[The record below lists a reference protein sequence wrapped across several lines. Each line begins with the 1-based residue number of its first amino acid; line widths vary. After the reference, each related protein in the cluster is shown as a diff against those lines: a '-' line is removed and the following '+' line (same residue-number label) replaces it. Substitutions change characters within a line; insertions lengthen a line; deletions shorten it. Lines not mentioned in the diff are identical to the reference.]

1 MIYKIYC
8 KKKNEKNFE
17 DYNNMIINNKK
28 PEDEVKILNYF
39 DNTLFMKLLDKESI
53 HIFLYRIPVRILLR
67 IKYYEKNN
75 IKIYF
80 LNTEQLS
87 LEHHF
92 EYVQSLPKY
101 IKIIDYSLGNFF
113 LINQLKRQSY
123 CLPYTIYPKEDFSK
137 IPKTKDICMIF
148 PGNGSLRRHNIL
160 HQLRKNKIPVDV
172 IKGYGHLRDMQLFQY
187 KIILNVH
194 YNIGYKIFEE
204 IRCNR
209 CIFNKMIVI
218 SESSAFPETNYLK
231 NHMIIVPYNDF
242 VKKVEDV
249 CKNYEKYHKELFENY
264 NENEIKNYYNNFY
277 NKFFGENNNIA
288 LN

>member
-17 DYNNMIINNKK
+17 DYNNMIINNKR

-87 LEHHF
+87 LDHHLQ
-92 EYVQSLPKY
+92 YLQSLPKY

-113 LINQLKRQSY
+113 LINQLKRTSY
-123 CLPYTIYPKEDFSK
+123 CLPYTINSKEDFSS

-160 HQLRKNKIPVDV
+160 QQLRKSKIPVDV
-172 IKGYGHLRDMQLFQY
+172 IKGYGNLRDIQLFQY
-187 KIILNVH
+187 KIILNIH

-209 CIFNKMIVI
+209 CIFNKIIVI

-249 CKNYEKYHKELFENY
+249 YKNYEKYHKQLFENY
-264 NENEIKNYYNNFY
+264 NELEIKNYYNNFY
-277 NKFFGENNNIA
+277 NKFFEENNNIA

>member
-17 DYNNMIINNKK
+17 DYNNIIINNKR

-113 LINQLKRQSY
+113 LINQLKRHSY
-123 CLPYTIYPKEDFSK
+123 CLPYTISPKEDFSK

-249 CKNYEKYHKELFENY
+249 YKNYEKYHKELFENF

-277 NKFFGENNNIA
+277 NKFFEENNNIA

>member
-1 MIYKIYC
+1 MRYKIYC
-8 KKKNEKNFE
+8 KKKNEKNFD
-17 DYNNMIINNKK
+17 DYYKTIIENKK
-28 PEDEVKILNYF
+28 QNDEIIVLNYF

-75 IKIYF
+75 IQIYF

-87 LEHHF
+87 LEHHL

-113 LINQLKRQSY
+113 LISQLKRTSY
-123 CLPYTIYPKEDFSK
+123 CLPYNINPKEDFLN

-148 PGNGSLRRHNIL
+148 PGNGSIRRHNIL
-160 HQLRKNKIPVDV
+160 HQLRKNKIQVDV

-187 KIILNVH
+187 KIILNIH
-194 YNIGYKIFEE
+194 YNFGYKIFEE

-218 SESSAFPETNYLK
+218 SETSAFPETNYLK
-231 NHMIIVPYNDF
+231 DYMITVPYNDF
-242 VKKVEDV
+242 VTKVIDV
-249 CKNYEKYHKELFENY
+249 YKNYEKYHKELFEKY
-264 NENEIKNYYNNFY
+264 NKVELNKYYNNYY
-277 NKFFGENNNIA
+277 NKFFEENNNIQ

>member
-17 DYNNMIINNKK
+17 DYYKTIIENKRS
-28 PEDEVKILNYF
+28 EDEVQILNYY
-39 DNTLFMKLLDKESI
+39 DNTLFMKFLDKESI
-53 HIFLYRIPVRILLR
+53 HIFLYRLPVRVVLR

-92 EYVQSLPKY
+92 EYLKSLPKY
-101 IKIIDYSLGNFF
+101 IKILDYSLGNFF
-113 LINQLKRQSY
+113 LINQLKRDSY
-123 CLPYTIYPKEDFSK
+123 CLPYTINPKEDFSK

-172 IKGYGHLRDMQLFQY
+172 IKGYGQLRDVQLFQY
-187 KIILNVH
+187 KIILNIH
-194 YNIGYKIFEE
+194 YNNGYKIFEE

-218 SESSAFPETNYLK
+218 SETSAFPETNYLK
-231 NHMIIVPYNDF
+231 NHMIIVPYNDIIEK
-242 VKKVEDV
+242 VKDV
-249 CKNYEKYHKELFENY
+249 YTNYEKYYQELFENY
-264 NENEIKNYYNNFY
+264 NEEEIKKYYNNYY
-277 NKFFGENNNIA
+277 NKFFDENNNIA

>member
-17 DYNNMIINNKK
+17 DYYKTIIQNKRS
-28 PEDEVKILNYF
+28 EDEVQVLNYL
-39 DNTLFMKLLDKESI
+39 DNTLFMKLLDKNSI

-67 IKYYEKNN
+67 TKYYEKNN

-87 LEHHF
+87 LDHHY
-92 EYVQSLPKY
+92 EYLKTLPPY

-113 LINQLKRQSY
+113 LISQLKRPSY
-123 CLPYTIYPKEDFSK
+123 CIPYTINPKENFSN
-137 IPKTKDICMIF
+137 IQKTKDICMIF

-160 HQLRKNKIPVDV
+160 QELRRNKIPVDV
-172 IKGYGHLRDMQLFQY
+172 IRGYGALRDMQLFQY

-209 CIFNKMIVI
+209 CVFNKMIVI
-218 SESSAFPETNYLK
+218 SETSTFPETNYLK
-231 NHMIIVPYNDF
+231 DHMIIVPYNEF

-249 CKNYEKYHKELFENY
+249 YKNYDKYHKELFENY
-264 NENEIKNYYNNFY
+264 NEEEIKKYYNNYY
-277 NKFFGENNNIA
+277 NKFFDENNNIA